1 VSKKECANECEAC
14 GKDKDELF
22 STFNFKLIHGVEF
35 VCYNCFVKLHGVVF
49 EEYKREEEV

>member
-1 VSKKECANECEAC
+1 MSKGECANECEAC

-22 STFNFKLIHGVEF
+22 STFDFKLIHGVEF